1 MNAFLKALH
10 FLLATVGIYIA
21 IVASATFLNFT
32 GSPVIQRLVPLRNPG
47 GPSHSLLRFREASA
61 SGPVDVVFLGA
72 SHTYRGFDPRI
83 FACNGLTSMNLG
95 SSAQSPLNT
104 LALLERHLGTLK
116 PKLVLY
122 EIYQTALAIDGMESF
137 YDILSNT
144 HVDKPMVEMAWNLRH
159 PQAWTALLSTAL
171 RNFRIPMSSH
181 VQRGKEGR
189 DDTYLE
195 GGYVQTRA
203 TFPEVRLAR
212 LQSASGQ
219 MEFPFDHRQFEFF
232 SQCIELVRSHGAVFA
247 CCSYPIPVETRKA
260 LAGYEDKQRTIGLF
274 LKKCAVPFKD
284 FNENMTLDT
293 AKNYYD
299 EVHLN
304 QAGVELFNPALIE
317 WLRSEKILPKPS
329 SRDINH
335 LHQSSKT

>member
-1 MNAFLKALH
+1 MKILVKAAHLFLASILIFAL
-10 FLLATVGIYIA
+10 LVSA
-21 IVASATFLNFT
+21 ATFLNF
-32 GSPVIQRLVPLRNPG
+32 GGAPLVQRLLPLRNPG
-47 GPSHSLLRFREASA
+47 GPSHSLLRFREATA

-83 FACNGLTSMNLG
+83 FAGMGLTSMNLG

-104 LALLERHLGTLK
+104 LALLERYLGTLK
-116 PKLVLY
+116 PKFVLY

-144 HVDKPMVEMAWNLRH
+144 PVDKPMVEMAWNLRY
-159 PQAWTALLSTAL
+159 PQAWTALLSTSL
-171 RNFRIPMSSH
+171 RNFRIPMSSY

-189 DDTYLE
+189 DDTYIE

-212 LQSASGQ
+212 LQSASAQ
-219 MEFPFDHRQFEFF
+219 MEFPFDHRQFDFF
-232 SQCIELVRSHGAVFA
+232 SKCIEMVRGHGAVFA
-247 CCSYPIPVETRKA
+247 CCSYPIPAETRKA
-260 LAGYEDKQRTIGLF
+260 LAGYEDKQRAISLF

-304 QAGVELFNPALIE
+304 QAGVELFNQALIE
-317 WLRSEKILPKPS
+317 WLRSEKILPQAS
-329 SRDINH
+329 SRH
-335 LHQSSKT
+335 